1 MLLPRFKRTK
11 RQIEWLSTERETANW
26 VRRLGTP
33 RVRRSGRTRS
43 SYDRSEH
50 AGVRPGA
57 GGMSNLL
64 RRVRTFETRLTDLSG
79 LVPHTEDW
87 LANWKQRIERLL
99 GGQGQ
104 GDAGR
109 IPLEAIDAL
118 VAAGAAR
125 EELPGG

>member
-1 MLLPRFKRTK
+1 M
-11 RQIEWLSTERETANW
+11 
-26 VRRLGTP
+26 
-33 RVRRSGRTRS
+33 
-43 SYDRSEH
+43 
-50 AGVRPGA
+50 
-57 GGMSNLL
+57 
-64 RRVRTFETRLTDLSG
+64 
-79 LVPHTEDW
+79 PHTEDW

>member
-1 MLLPRFKRTK
+1 MIDP
-11 RQIEWLSTERETANW
+11 N
-26 VRRLGTP
+26 TP
-33 RVRRSGRTRS
+33 ASVRVRAACRIFFGEF
-43 SYDRSEH
+43 EH
-50 AGVRPGA
+50 
-57 GGMSNLL
+57 S
-64 RRVRTFETRLTDLSG
+64 RRDWDLSG